1 MLDLTFLQTAEQKA
15 LAAREQAVDN
25 ALNGRRAAYV
35 AESDPLRN
43 ELIYDAIAAGQEVDL
58 KPWLAKV
65 KEIKERFPLPPVAP
79 E

>member
-1 MLDLTFLQTAEQKA
+1 MLDLTFLQTDEQKA
-15 LAAREQAVDN
+15 LAAHEQAVDN
-25 ALNGRRAAYV
+25 ALNARRAAYV

-43 ELIYDAIAAGQEVDL
+43 ELIYDAIAAGREVDL